1 MSIIHII
8 LGKITGF
15 LLWMISS
22 EEGRNFM
29 LISSYMLL
37 FFVVMTASIMLS
49 MSDEDD
55 GRY

>member
-29 LISSYMLL
+29 LISSYILL
-37 FFVVMTASIMLS
+37 FFVVMTASTMLS